1 LQEQA
6 HQFEFFQAV
15 RLMHWLAREPVD
27 ANGPRRPL
35 GGDFAP
41 GQEVVRFRAMPS
53 HSFPAG
59 SVVELRPGGDEAA
72 PPEMTV
78 AFHGLTGPQGVLP
91 QHYTTLLIE
100 RVRGKDFALRD
111 FLDMFNHRALSY
123 FYRAWRKYRFPFA
136 YEESA
141 VGNGLCAVPSPTERH
156 GVRSL
161 QPEGRTT
168 NAEDDLFT
176 YVLYCLLGT
185 GGQRGRAEFE
195 DEALLYFAGHFAHWP
210 RSAVA
215 LEGILNEYFS
225 IPAAVKQFQG
235 EWLYLAVEDRSA
247 LPSTRGKGD
256 SPVFAD
262 PLRGYPAKIGT
273 VPGKGQYTAL
283 GAEAVIGQRVWDVES
298 KFRIRLGPLSYAEFR
313 RLLPDGDMLRPVR
326 EMVRLYAGPHLE
338 FDVQLVLK
346 RHEVPRCR
354 LGGDAAGAS
363 RLGWN
368 TWVRHGEFSED
379 VDDAV
384 FASEG

>member
-1 LQEQA
+1 MLRPQA
-6 HQFEFFQAV
+6 
-15 RLMHWLAREPVD
+15 
-27 ANGPRRPL
+27 GPRRPL

-41 GQEVVRFRAMPS
+41 TEEVVRFRATPS

-59 SVVELRPGGDEAA
+59 SVVDVAPPRAEDA

-100 RVRGKDFALRD
+100 RVRAKDFSLRD
-111 FLDMFNHRALSY
+111 FLDMFNHRAISH

-136 YEESA
+136 YEES
-141 VGNGLCAVPSPTERH
+141 
-156 GVRSL
+156 VRSTGFSRKET
-161 QPEGRTT
+161 PPKGGTT
-168 NAEDDLFT
+168 SVADDLFT
-176 YVLYCLLGT
+176 QCLYCLLGLGT
-185 GGQRGRAEFE
+185 GRQRGRAEFA
-195 DEALLYFAGHFAHWP
+195 DEALLYFSGHFAHWP
-210 RSAVA
+210 RSAIA
-215 LEGILNEYFS
+215 LEGILNEYFQ

-247 LPSTRGKGD
+247 LPSRSRRREGD
-256 SPVFAD
+256 SPIFAD
-262 PLRGYPAKIGT
+262 TKIGT

-283 GAEAVIGQRVWDVES
+283 GSEAVVGQRVWDVES
-298 KFRIRLGPLSYAEFR
+298 KFRIRLGPLSYADFR

-346 RHEVPRCR
+346 RREVPRCR
-354 LGGDAAGAS
+354 LGGDPAGAS

-368 TWVRHGEFSED
+368 TWVRHGEFSAD

-384 FASEG
+384 FTSKV